1 MVWQQAGPLK
11 EINLVLVETKRQRY
25 AGSGG
30 DDQALAY
37 MGCVHQERKRTP
49 GRSATVYGITTD
61 SKEWRF
67 LRINDQGEWALA
79 ICPYK
84 AQVKRVV
91 ERFGAEG
98 VQYHRCLTVD
108 SAQGIELDTLEAA
121 VLQRIAANARDLK
134 ECEVMWKRKWDREHL

>member
-1 MVWQQAGPLK
+1 M
-11 EINLVLVETKRQRY
+11 RY

-79 ICPYK
+79 VYPYEEEDNYEK
-84 AQVKRVV
+84 VATMLAFIMHQ
-91 ERFGAEG
+91 
-98 VQYHRCLTVD
+98 
-108 SAQGIELDTLEAA
+108 A
-121 VLQRIAANARDLK
+121 VILSPYASKTHSK
-134 ECEVMWKRKWDREHL
+134 EVSTEDA